1 MLSLSYVRARRLS
14 AIVLLG
20 FASGIPLALTGQ
32 AMQAW
37 LTTEGL
43 DLASIGFLGLV
54 AMPYALKFLWAPL
67 LDRFEPPWLGRRRG
81 WLVSFQ
87 LLLALVLWLIAQ
99 VSPIAQPVLF
109 ASLAVCISFFSASQ
123 DIVFDAWR
131 TDVLPAEDRGLGS
144 SLMVASYRAA
154 MVMSGG
160 VAFIWAEQW
169 GSWAA
174 VYQTMAWFML
184 AAAVLTVLFAERY
197 ERPPEQRLSAPG
209 RELRAFL
216 TMLAG
221 VVVSVWLA
229 RAVLIGVGLDP
240 NDANKWIQLLF
251 LLSEIALALPTALWL
266 ARRFGFDTL
275 NHSLDGFFSRP
286 GAWSLLAL
294 IVLYKL
300 GDAFAGS
307 LTTPFL
313 LRELQFTSAEVGIV
327 NKIMGLGASIVG
339 ALTGGVLML
348 RLGLYRSLLWFGLL
362 QLLTNFG
369 FLWLAVAGRNA
380 LGSFEL
386 PPFDILIA
394 SLDHRATID
403 GSLALVIFA
412 EQFAAGLGTA
422 AFLALLTGLSHSQFS
437 ATQFALLSA
446 LGSVGRVYVSPV
458 SGVLAP
464 AIGWPLFFAFTAVMA
479 IPGLLM
485 LIWMRRRVEAVGA
498 A

>member
-1 MLSLSYVRARRLS
+1 MLSERLAFWRRHT
-14 AIVLLG
+14 AIVVLG

-43 DLASIGFLGLV
+43 DLATIGFLGLV

-67 LDRFEPPWLGRRRG
+67 LDRFEPPFLGRRRG
-81 WLVSFQ
+81 WLVCFQ
-87 LLLALVLWLIAQ
+87 LLLALVLLQIAQ
-99 VSPIAQPVLF
+99 LSPVQQPVLF
-109 ASLAVCISFFSASQ
+109 AVLAVAISFLSASQ

-131 TDVLPAEDRGLGS
+131 TDVLPQAERGLGS

-154 MVMSGG
+154 MVTSGG
-160 VAFIWAEQW
+160 IAFIWAEQW
-169 GSWAA
+169 GSWAK
-174 VYQTMAWFML
+174 VYQVMAWFML
-184 AAAVLTVLFAERY
+184 AAAVMTVTLAQRY
-197 ERPPEQRLSAPG
+197 ERNSDYKLAAPG
-209 RELRAFL
+209 RELLAFVL
-216 TMLAG
+216 MLLG
-221 VVVSVWLA
+221 VVVAVWLA
-229 RAVLIGVGLDP
+229 RAVLILFGLDP

-251 LLSEIALALPTALWL
+251 LLCEIALALPTALWL
-266 ARRFGFDTL
+266 ARKAGFDTL
-275 NHSLDGFFSRP
+275 NRSLDSFFSRD
-286 GAWSLLAL
+286 GAWSILAL

-327 NKIMGLGASIVG
+327 NKIMGLGASLVG
-339 ALTGGVLML
+339 ALAGGLLMI
-348 RLGLYRSLLWFGLL
+348 RIGLYRALMWFGVL

-369 FLWLAVAGRNA
+369 FLLLALHGRNT

-386 PPFDILIA
+386 PPFDVWIA
-394 SLDHRATID
+394 SLDHRAVVD
-403 GSLALVIFA
+403 WSLALVIFA

-422 AFLALLTGLSHSQFS
+422 AFLALLTALSHSQFS

-446 LGSVGRVYVSPV
+446 LGSIGRVYVSPV

-464 AIGWPLFFAFTAVMA
+464 AIGWPAFFAFTAVMA
-479 IPGLLM
+479 IPGLIM
-485 LIWMRRRVEAVGA
+485 LWWLRQRVHGLDRA
-498 A
+498 

>member
-1 MLSLSYVRARRLS
+1 MVADRIAFWRRHT

-37 LTTEGL
+37 LTQEGL
-43 DLASIGFLGLV
+43 DLATIGFLGLV

-81 WLVSFQ
+81 WLICFQ
-87 LLLALVLWLIAQ
+87 LLLALVLFQIAQ
-99 VSPIAQPVLF
+99 VSPSQQPVLF
-109 ASLAVCISFFSASQ
+109 ACLAVAISFLSASQ
-123 DIVFDAWR
+123 DIMFDAWR
-131 TDVLPAEDRGLGS
+131 TDVLPQAERGLGS

-169 GSWAA
+169 QSWAA
-174 VYQTMAWFML
+174 VYQVMAWFML
-184 AAAVLTVLFAERY
+184 AAAVLTLLFAVRY
-197 ERPPEQRLSAPG
+197 EREPSHQLVAPG
-209 RELRAFL
+209 RELTAFL
-216 TMLAG
+216 LMLAG
-221 VVVSVWLA
+221 IALAVWLA
-229 RAVLIGVGLDP
+229 RSLLILVGLDP
-240 NDANKWIQLLF
+240 DASNKWIQLLF

-266 ARRFGFDTL
+266 ARRAGFATL
-275 NHSLDGFFSRP
+275 NQSIDSFFRID

-339 ALTGGVLML
+339 ALLGGLLMV
-348 RLGLYRSLLWFGLL
+348 RIGLYRALMAFGVL
-362 QLLTNFG
+362 QLLSNFG
-369 FLWLAVAGRNA
+369 FFVLALYGRGT

-386 PPFDILIA
+386 PPFDIVIA
-394 SLDHRATID
+394 SLDHRATVD
-403 GSLALVIFA
+403 WSLALVIFL
-412 EQFAAGLGTA
+412 EQLAAGMGTA
-422 AFLALLTGLSHSQFS
+422 AFLALLTALSHSQFS

-446 LGSVGRVYVSPV
+446 LGSIGRVYVSPV

-464 AIGWPLFFAFTAVMA
+464 AIGWPAFFVFTAIMA
-479 IPGLLM
+479 VPGLWLLRLM
-485 LIWMRRRVEAVGA
+485 QARIARLDQR
-498 A
+498 

>member
-1 MLSLSYVRARRLS
+1 MLSERFAFWRRHT

-43 DLASIGFLGLV
+43 DLATIGFLGLV

-67 LDRFEPPWLGRRRG
+67 LDRFEPPFLGRRRG
-81 WLVSFQ
+81 WLVCFQ
-87 LLLALVLWLIAQ
+87 LGLAVVLWQIAQ
-99 VSPIAQPVLF
+99 LSPVQQPLLF
-109 ASLAVCISFFSASQ
+109 AALAVAISFLSASQ

-131 TDVLPAEDRGLGS
+131 TDVLPSDERGLGS

-169 GSWAA
+169 QSWAK
-174 VYQTMAWFML
+174 VYQTMAWLML
-184 AAAVLTVLFAERY
+184 GAAVLTVLVAERY
-197 ERPPEQRLSAPG
+197 ERAPGQKLAAPG
-209 RELRAFL
+209 RELLAFVL
-216 TMLAG
+216 MLVG
-221 VVVSVWLA
+221 VAAAVWLA
-229 RAVLIGVGLDP
+229 RAMLILFGLDP
-240 NDANKWIQLLF
+240 DDANKWIQLLF

-275 NHSLDGFFSRP
+275 NRSLDSFFTRE
-286 GAWSLLAL
+286 GAWSVLAL

-327 NKIMGLGASIVG
+327 NKIMGLGASIAG
-339 ALTGGVLML
+339 ALIGGLMMV
-348 RLGLYRSLLWFGLL
+348 RIGLYRALLWFGVL
-362 QLLTNFG
+362 QLVSNFG
-369 FLWLAVAGRNA
+369 FLLLAWYGRGT

-386 PPFDILIA
+386 PPFDIVIA
-394 SLDHRATID
+394 SLDHRATVD
-403 GSLALVIFA
+403 WALASVVFV
-412 EQFAAGLGTA
+412 EQLAAGMGTA
-422 AFLALLTGLSHSQFS
+422 SFLALLTALSHSQFS

-464 AIGWPLFFAFTAVMA
+464 AIGWPAFFAFTALMA
-479 IPGLLM
+479 LPGLLM
-485 LIWMRRRVEAVGA
+485 LYAMRARIVQIERQ
-498 A
+498 